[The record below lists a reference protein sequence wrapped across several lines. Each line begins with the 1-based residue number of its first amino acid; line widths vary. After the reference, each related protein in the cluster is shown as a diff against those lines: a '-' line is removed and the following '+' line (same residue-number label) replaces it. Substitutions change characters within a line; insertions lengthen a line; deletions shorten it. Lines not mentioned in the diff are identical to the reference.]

1 MLEVDRPDARERLL
15 TAADRLMW
23 ERGYE
28 AVGVAELCAEAGAP
42 RGSFYY
48 WWPSKHALA
57 LAMIERSWERTKLA
71 LFEPTFGRDASFGEQ
86 LDDYVERLVA
96 RLECSKEASSSVPG
110 CRFGN
115 LAAELSTRDAD
126 VRQAIDAVFA
136 DMQRIFATAITKSI
150 ASGEIP
156 ADIDPVDAAEALCAH
171 MEGLMIL
178 AKARNEPAIIRRLT
192 VDGRRLAGAR
202 VDDPTD
208 TAAR

>member
-1 MLEVDRPDARERLL
+1 
-15 TAADRLMW
+15 MW

-57 LAMIERSWERTKLA
+57 LAMIERSWERTKKA

-96 RLECSKEASSSVPG
+96 RLECSKRATSSVPG

-115 LAAELSTRDAD
+115 LAAELSTRDPV

-136 DMQRIFATAITKSI
+136 DMQRIFADAITKSI
-150 ASGEIP
+150 ASGEID
-156 ADIDPVDAAEALCAH
+156 ARVDPDDAAEALCAH

-178 AKARNEPAIIRRLT
+178 AKACNEPVIIRRLS
-192 VDGRRLAGAR
+192 VDGRHLAGAKA
-202 VDDPTD
+202 DDATQPEH
-208 TAAR
+208 R

>member
-1 MLEVDRPDARERLL
+1 MVATDTPDAKERLL
-15 TAADRLMW
+15 TTADRLMW

-57 LAMIERSWERTKLA
+57 LAMIERSWERTKEA

-96 RLECSKEASSSVPG
+96 RLECSRQETSSVPG

-115 LAAELSTRDAD
+115 LAAELSTRDPD

-136 DMQRIFATAITKSI
+136 DMQRMFADAITKSV
-150 ASGEIP
+150 ASGELE
-156 ADIDPVDAAEALCAH
+156 ARVDPDDTAEALCAH

-178 AKARNEPAIIRRLT
+178 AKARNDPAIIRRLST
-192 VDGRRLAGAR
+192 DGRRLAGAH
-202 VDDPTD
+202 VDGPTH
-208 TAAR
+208 TESH

>member
-1 MLEVDRPDARERLL
+1 MDVRPAARERLL
-15 TAADRLMW
+15 DTADRLMW

-57 LAMIERSWERTKLA
+57 LAMIERSWERTKRA
-71 LFEPTFGRDASFGEQ
+71 LFEPTFGRDGSFGEQ
-86 LDDYVERLVA
+86 LDDYVERLVD
-96 RLECSKEASSSVPG
+96 RLECTRQATSSVPG

-115 LAAELSTRDAD
+115 LAAELSTRDPD

-136 DMQRIFATAITKSI
+136 DMQRIFADAITKSI
-150 ASGEIP
+150 ASGELG
-156 ADIDPVDAAEALCAH
+156 ARVDPVDAAEALCAH

-178 AKARNEPAIIRRLT
+178 AKARNDPTVIRRLST
-192 VDGRRLAGAR
+192 DGRRLAGAR
-202 VDDPTD
+202 VDGPTH
-208 TAAR
+208 TEEC

>member
-1 MLEVDRPDARERLL
+1 
-15 TAADRLMW
+15 MW

-57 LAMIERSWERTKLA
+57 LAMIERSWERTKKA

-96 RLECSKEASSSVPG
+96 RLECSKRATSSVPG

-115 LAAELSTRDAD
+115 LAAELSTRDPV

-136 DMQRIFATAITKSI
+136 DMQRIFADAITKSI
-150 ASGEIP
+150 ASGEID
-156 ADIDPVDAAEALCAH
+156 ARVDPDDAAEALCAH

-178 AKARNEPAIIRRLT
+178 AKARNEPVIIRRLS
-192 VDGRRLAGAR
+192 VDGRHLAGAKA
-202 VDDPTD
+202 DDATQPEH
-208 TAAR
+208 R

>member
-1 MLEVDRPDARERLL
+1 MEADKPDARERLL
-15 TAADRLMW
+15 STADRLMW

-57 LAMIERSWERTKLA
+57 LAMIERSWEKTKEA

-96 RLECSKEASSSVPG
+96 RLECSKRATSSVPG

-115 LAAELSTRDAD
+115 LAAELSTRDPD

-136 DMQRIFATAITKSI
+136 DMQRIFAGAIMKSI
-150 ASGEIP
+150 TSGEID
-156 ADIDPVDAAEALCAH
+156 ARVDPDDAAEALCAH

-178 AKARNEPAIIRRLT
+178 AKARNEPTIIRRLS
-192 VDGRRLAGAR
+192 VDGRRLAGAKAGDATHTEHR
-202 VDDPTD
+202 
-208 TAAR
+208 

>member
-1 MLEVDRPDARERLL
+1 
-15 TAADRLMW
+15 MW

-48 WWPSKHALA
+48 WWPSKQALA
-57 LAMIERSWERTKLA
+57 LAMIERSWDRTKVA
-71 LFEPTFGRDASFGEQ
+71 LFEPTFGRQASFAEQ
-86 LDDYVERLVA
+86 LDGYVERLVA
-96 RLECSKEASSSVPG
+96 RLESARQAIHGVPG

-115 LAAELSTRDAD
+115 LAAELSTRDPD

-136 DMQRIFATAITKSI
+136 DMQRIFADAIVKSI
-150 ASGEIP
+150 ASGELP
-156 ADIDPVDAAEALCAH
+156 ADVAPIDTAEALCAH

-178 AKARNEPAIIRRLT
+178 AKARNDPAILRRLS

-202 VDDPTD
+202 VDGTIH
-208 TAAR
+208 TEGR